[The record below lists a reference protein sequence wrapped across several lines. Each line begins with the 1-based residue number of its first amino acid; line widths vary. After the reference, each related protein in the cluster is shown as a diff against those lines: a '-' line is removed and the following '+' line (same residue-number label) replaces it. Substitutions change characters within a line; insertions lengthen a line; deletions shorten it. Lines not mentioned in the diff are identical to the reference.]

1 LVGGKSDLWG
11 NSYLDIFVTGPNEIF
26 LASLQPESLY
36 LEKYDAQLNLI
47 TSKSLSIIMNKSR
60 SYYGVVQLGDHL
72 YILYTEKVSSGA
84 VVKNTKL
91 YAQEIDNKSLE
102 LKPDKIHLLGSDE
115 DIEIE
120 KKVPDSA
127 FAVKSKL
134 YIGFSENKKYLSIL
148 LSPQTKDDFAES
160 SFIYKVLNPDLTTL
174 YEGNILTSYK
184 SISIRALKTGFS
196 NNGEFTMGIGVE
208 KKYKKV
214 VEIM

>member
-72 YILYTEKVSSGA
+72 YILYTEKVSSGI

-102 LKPDKIHLLGSDE
+102 LKPDKIDLLGSDE

-120 KKVPDSA
+120 KNVPGSC

-184 SISIRALKTGFS
+184 SISIRLLKTGIS